1 MTCNQ
6 RLFFCSFQ
14 WANWVRFGSF
24 WFDIN
29 RVQYCFGRRDPEL
42 DTFPQHV
49 DVWLIIYKSA
59 LKPLH
64 INFSRWGHIQ
74 VDVHEIRFF
83 IIRMYQQLDVAIHQ
97 SACNDG
103 RESKSSPAV
112 QLCPHLRLLL
122 LFSRSRAGIFQ
133 IRTLSTSPTRSNGIS
148 NGFIPIRFSISK
160 QKRLGA
166 IHSDWTLFFY
176 KKKKWKKFF
185 QSLISPIKQKKINHQ
200 VEKILNLTIYW
211 IVGFPTWPPG
221 VQRLGH
227 GWTLSISSP
236 LFIYA
241 CVLFYF
247 LWLFSPLLDIGRQFL
262 YLAPTFDS
270 VRGRATRKAGAM
282 MATTAQRFGI
292 NPRYNNFFL
301 PLFTVFCVC
310 VCV

>member
-29 RVQYCFGRRDPEL
+29 RVQYCFGRHDPEL

-97 SACNDG
+97 PACNDG

-112 QLCPHLRLLL
+112 QLCPHLCLLL

-176 KKKKWKKFF
+176 KKKM
-185 QSLISPIKQKKINHQ
+185 KKI
-200 VEKILNLTIYW
+200 
-211 IVGFPTWPPG
+211 
-221 VQRLGH
+221 
-227 GWTLSISSP
+227 LSISHLSHQAKEDKSSSRKNIE
-236 LFIYA
+236 FND
-241 CVLFYF
+241 
-247 LWLFSPLLDIGRQFL
+247 LLDRWFPHMTARGATSRTRMNSIHFKSIIYLCLCTFL
-262 YLAPTFDS
+262 LLMIILASLGYWTS
-270 VRGRATRKAGAM
+270 VSL
-282 MATTAQRFGI
+282 FGTDVWFRSGEGDTESRRHDGDDR
-292 NPRYNNFFL
+292 PAFWY
-301 PLFTVFCVC
+301 
-310 VCV
+310 